1 MLMLIWKYANVLT
14 PLRYYMPRCGL
25 RKLTHHSC
33 LSYLACTLYE
43 QCFVRDGSLPR
54 FQLIDYLTFQ
64 HSNYNFFPA
73 FSRLVCNFFPALRL
87 FACNFFP
94 AFCLQYYN
102 FFPALQPSTCN
113 FFPAAWCSTCPRTY
127 VVMPPAHSKTGCAN
141 HFEQPV

>member
-1 MLMLIWKYANVLT
+1 MIIWKYANVLT

-43 QCFVRDGSLPR
+43 QSPVCDGFLPR
-54 FQLIDYLTFQ
+54 FQLLDYLTFQ
-64 HSNYNFFPA
+64 HSDYNFFPA
-73 FSRLVCNFFPALRL
+73 FAWLVCNFFPALRL

-94 AFCLQYYN
+94 AF
-102 FFPALQPSTCN
+102 QPLTCN
-113 FFPAAWCSTCPRTY
+113 FFPAAWCSTCPRIY